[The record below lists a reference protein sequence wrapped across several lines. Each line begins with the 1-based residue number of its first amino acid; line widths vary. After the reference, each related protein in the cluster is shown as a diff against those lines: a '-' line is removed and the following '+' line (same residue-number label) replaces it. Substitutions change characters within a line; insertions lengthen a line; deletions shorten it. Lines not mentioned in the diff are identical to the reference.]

1 MVLEYF
7 LKRTER
13 AKEIKG
19 WCSALKSNPSYPGTV
34 QGELSKDNGRKG
46 GVWKRKNGSAKMG
59 LRRRKAGEEE
69 SWESPGEFKGVQ
81 RKRRHFPHLY
91 ERENKTLKLQ
101 K

>member
-34 QGELSKDNGRKG
+34 QGELSR
-46 GVWKRKNGSAKMG
+46 KMG
-59 LRRRKAGEEE
+59 EKDISGRGKMDLQRWGRVKEKEGRRRRELGK
-69 SWESPGEFKGVQ
+69 SWGVQ
-81 RKRRHFPHLY
+81 GGTKKK
-91 ERENKTLKLQ
+91 ETLPSSV
-101 K
+101 